1 MADCAVKAI
10 KAFFDQYDEFS
21 TPKVCAAYTTWAV
34 PEPEE
39 HINENGQKSFVPPQ
53 LYPYMWQVIDES
65 DPEHPVCYIYS
76 YLMVLICC
84 LGCTGSIPT

>member
-1 MADCAVKAI
+1 MADRAVKAI
-10 KAFFDQYDEFS
+10 KAFFDQYDKFG
-21 TPKVCAAYTTWAV
+21 TPEVHAAYTTWAV
-34 PEPEE
+34 LEPEE
-39 HINENGQKSFVPPQ
+39 CINKNGRKSFVLLQ
-53 LYPYMWQVIDES
+53 LYPYMWQVIDEN